1 MTFTFPIFIKG
12 VSALTEKE
20 NNSKEKDNEK
30 EQEKKDK
37 EEELKVVMP
46 DAEWTTMP
54 EEEFTEQPDYLKV
67 FADFYIA
74 QFNQRDLEIMN
85 LYDTNSNMVD
95 INHYLLNNIKF
106 TRKELVKHVLQ
117 YHAQNF
123 QSIIDEIAAK
133 DGVDAEKM
141 TSYRDWNNWYEERR
155 NKISTSL
162 S

>member
-1 MTFTFPIFIKG
+1 M
-12 VSALTEKE
+12 TEKE

-37 EEELKVVMP
+37 EEEIKVV
-46 DAEWTTMP
+46 
-54 EEEFTEQPDYLKV
+54 TEQPDYLKV

-95 INHYLLNNIKF
+95 INHYLLNNIQL

-123 QSIIDEIAAK
+123 QSIIDEIANK

-141 TSYRDWNNWYEERR
+141 TTYKDWDNWYEERR